1 MRRPP
6 TLRDSGRF
14 LFAWM
19 GDDHFRQRIDELADP
34 LFAKQF
40 IIFSFGH

>member
-1 MRRPP
+1 
-6 TLRDSGRF
+6 
-14 LFAWM
+14 M

-40 IIFSFGH
+40 IIFSFRPLVPIDWQ